1 VVQVIPGERRAAKP
15 KRRASRQWNAA
26 PSSPVSRPAARVS
39 IGTCRTYAEALGAV
53 EQVTALLDE
62 RGRLVQSMIAAVP
75 PRIWTAGV

>member
-1 VVQVIPGERRAAKP
+1 
-15 KRRASRQWNAA
+15 
-26 PSSPVSRPAARVS
+26 VS